1 MDEPPIIDEPV
12 AGVTPAEADAP
23 APPELVYDPS
33 AKGKESW
40 RGGSGCG
47 SRLPLYGCIVG
58 VALLI
63 AALMAGTSMMRR
75 TVWLNMDRG
84 RRAVVQALPVDLA
97 PAERVRT
104 TRNLEHFR
112 AVLDASKDPF
122 PVMGEFMKRVR
133 DAFSDRRLDADEVET
148 LNLYLER
155 VIEGSGIPVMQLGFR
170 ISNFEFR
177 ICSRALGVLGGRL
190 ENSKFEIRNS
200 KLSSA

>member
-1 MDEPPIIDEPV
+1 
-12 AGVTPAEADAP
+12 VTPADADAP
-23 APPELVYDPS
+23 APPELVFEPP

-177 ICSRALGVLGGRL
+177 ICSRALGTPGRWLG
-190 ENSKFEIRNS
+190 NPKSEIRNP
-200 KLSSA
+200 KSALA

>member
-1 MDEPPIIDEPV
+1 
-12 AGVTPAEADAP
+12 
-23 APPELVYDPS
+23 
-33 AKGKESW
+33 
-40 RGGSGCG
+40 
-47 SRLPLYGCIVG
+47 

-133 DAFSDRRLDADEVET
+133 AILDDGRLTVDEVGG
-148 LNLYLER
+148 LNVYLER
-155 VIEGSGIPVMQLGFR
+155 VIKESGIPLMQLGFR

-177 ICSRALGVLGGRL
+177 MCSRAFGAPGGWFG
-190 ENSKFEIRNS
+190 NPKSEIRNP
-200 KLSSA
+200 KSALA